1 MIPVLLDAGVV
12 VALLDRSERY
22 HERCAIAVQELESP
36 LVTCEAV
43 VAESCY
49 LLRSLPPAVD
59 AILENVARGVFR
71 IPFQLSRTAAEVA
84 AIMRKYR
91 DVPADLADACL
102 IYAAGQLGVGEIL
115 TLDRDF
121 EIYRW
126 GRSKAFHL
134 LISLD

>member
-1 MIPVLLDAGVV
+1 VNPVLLDSSVV
-12 VALLDRSERY
+12 VALLDRSEQY
-22 HERCAIAVQELESP
+22 HERCVNSVRGLAAP

-49 LLRSLPPAVD
+49 LLRKLPAAVN
-59 AILENVARGVFR
+59 AVLENVARGVFQ

-84 AIMRKYR
+84 QILSKYR
-91 DVPADLADACL
+91 DVPAGLADACL

-126 GRSKAFHL
+126 GRRKPFRL